1 MLVVTYRNARA
12 RVFEVAATLSAGQLQ
27 VPVPATPEWT
37 VHEVVAHLV
46 GCAADAASG
55 RVDGAPGAQWSARH
69 VGERRCRSV
78 GELLAE
84 WDRVSPAAESTLS
97 DEQIRG
103 PNLVA
108 DTICHEA
115 DLREALGLARVD
127 REHWQP
133 FLEVMML
140 FLRKQLRHGATLVI
154 RDEEGQQWSC
164 GMGEP
169 ATLLRADGYEL
180 LRASCSRRSQR
191 QIAAWNWTPAPSAQM
206 IKRFGFFGPREDDQ
220 PIPVA

>member
-1 MLVVTYRNARA
+1 MLAMTYRNARA
-12 RVFEVAATLSAGQLQ
+12 RVFELAVTLSAAQLQ

-37 VHEVVAHLV
+37 VHEVLAHLV
-46 GCAADAASG
+46 GCAADSATA
-55 RVDGAPGAQWSARH
+55 RMDGAPGAQWSARH

-97 DEQIRG
+97 DEQMRR

-133 FLEVMML
+133 FLEVVML
-140 FLRKQLRHGATLVI
+140 FLSKQLRHGATLVI
-154 RDEEGQQWSC
+154 RDEQGQQWSC
-164 GMGEP
+164 GTGEP
-169 ATLLRADGYEL
+169 ATLLQADGYEL
-180 LRASCSRRSQR
+180 LRACYSRRSQR
-191 QIAAWNWTPAPSAQM
+191 QIAAWNWTPTPSTEL

-220 PIPVA
+220 QILVA

>member
-12 RVFEVAATLSAGQLQ
+12 RVFELAATLSAAQLQ
-27 VPVPATPEWT
+27 AAVPATPEWT
-37 VHEVVAHLV
+37 VHEVLAHLV
-46 GCAADAASG
+46 GCAADAATA
-55 RVDGAPGAQWSARH
+55 RMDGAPGARWRPAR
-69 VGERRCRSV
+69 GERGDPV

-97 DEQIRG
+97 DEQMRR

-133 FLEVMML
+133 FLDVTML
-140 FLRKQLRHGATLVI
+140 FLRKQLRHSPTLVI
-154 RDEEGQQWSC
+154 RDEEGQQWIC
-164 GMGEP
+164 GTGEP

-180 LRASCSRRSQR
+180 LRATYSRRSQR
-191 QIAAWNWTPAPSAQM
+191 QIAAWNWTPTPSA
-206 IKRFGFFGPREDDQ
+206 E
-220 PIPVA
+220 